1 MRVLIV
7 SEKSFEIQQLR
18 GYFEK
23 SPYKIYESD
32 MRIDFYEASSG
43 KIAIEKLE
51 TDAKKNA
58 TYDLL
63 IISQKMKIFSGL
75 QTAQNLTAKKG
86 LTVPPILLVTEFI
99 DKDMMTSGTKYGI
112 HGFLKM
118 PYNLEDFEQAL
129 SNIVGSVSA
138 NIERNRENALKRI
151 EAQGATVNITE
162 FHHKINK
169 STINEL
175 GRIKIIAP
183 WNKKTYLLISKYLIE
198 EGDYKTPI
206 SLLRTAIRIDF
217 NDQLPHKLLKIC
229 YRKIGMV
236 KEEVGELK
244 KLLAQNPKS
253 SEINAR
259 VGETL
264 LQDGNYE
271 KAAEFFKK
279 AIANHKPTDSS
290 RIKAKSHY
298 GVGKSLMG
306 MGGDDKSMQEK
317 AKEELNAA
325 ISVDPTLVLAYFN
338 LISVYKKLGMQ
349 KEAEDVMRNAVKI
362 TPNTAKDW
370 LDLFFF
376 YLEDGDTNKAK
387 FALNKSL
394 AMEEENPLTLYLA
407 GEAFLRQRM
416 FRDAA
421 DNFEKS
427 IEIYPSE
434 IRSYNSLGICYRH
447 LNEPKRSVEFYQ
459 KALKIDP
466 KDFNVHYNLG
476 KAYTALKDSRKATE
490 SFQAALTLNPDLRE
504 AKEAIAQ
511 LENVQ

>member
-1 MRVLIV
+1 MRILIV

-32 MRIDFYEASSG
+32 IRIDFYEANSG
-43 KIAIEKLE
+43 KAAMEKLE
-51 TDAKKNA
+51 TDAKKGA
-58 TYDLL
+58 VYDLL

-75 QTAQNLTAKKG
+75 QTAQNLAAKKN
-86 LTVPPILLVTEFI
+86 LPVPPILLVTEFI
-99 DKDMMTSGTKYGI
+99 DKDMMSAGTKAGI

-118 PYNLEDFEQAL
+118 PYNLEDFEQSL
-129 SNIVGSVSA
+129 SNVVGSVAS
-138 NIERNRENALKRI
+138 NVERNRENALKRI
-151 EAQGATVNITE
+151 ESQGATVNITE
-162 FHHKINK
+162 FRHKINK
-169 STINEL
+169 SSINEL
-175 GRIKIIAP
+175 GKIKIIAP
-183 WNKKTYLLISKYLIE
+183 WNKKPYLLISRYLIE
-198 EGDYKTPI
+198 EGDFKTPI
-206 SLLRTAIRIDF
+206 TLLRTAIRIDF
-217 NDQLPHKLLKIC
+217 NDQMPHKLLKTC
-229 YRKIGMV
+229 YRKIGMA
-236 KEEVGELK
+236 KEELGELK

-253 SEINAR
+253 AEINAR

-264 LQDGNYE
+264 LQEGNYT

-279 AIANHKPTDSS
+279 AIANHKPTDSN

-306 MGGDDKSMQEK
+306 MGDDKNLQEQ

-325 ISVDPTLVLAYFN
+325 INVDPTLVLAYFN

-349 KEAEDVMRNAVKI
+349 KEAEEVMRSAVKI

-376 YLEDGDTNKAK
+376 YLEDGDTTKAK

-394 AMEEENPLTLYLA
+394 SMEEENPLTLYLA

-416 FRDAA
+416 FKDAA
-421 DNFEKS
+421 ENFEKS

-447 LNEPKRSVEFYQ
+447 LNEPKRSVDYYQ
-459 KALKIDP
+459 KALQIDP

-476 KAYTALKDSRKATE
+476 KAFTALKDVRKATD
-490 SFQAALTLNPDLRE
+490 SFQTALNLNPDLRE

-511 LENVQ
+511 LENVN